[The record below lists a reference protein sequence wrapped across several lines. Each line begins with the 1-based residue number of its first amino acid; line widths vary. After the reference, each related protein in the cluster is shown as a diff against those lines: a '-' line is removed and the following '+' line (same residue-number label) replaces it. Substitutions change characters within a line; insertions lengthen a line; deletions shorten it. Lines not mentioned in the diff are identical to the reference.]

1 MFMKRITGYFKNMSI
16 LNSVRFFVVA
26 FVLVMFGIV
35 GIYTNI
41 IQHKRIKDE
50 AHRELVNSVA
60 FVKEGIKHFNIIS
73 GDITGHARE
82 KLSSM
87 LYSQEYI
94 GEGNAY
100 VVKSNGDYLIHK
112 TLTGANCFSDADHKN
127 RVHNKQGTYE
137 FDNGK
142 DNIMQY
148 YEYVPL
154 IDAFVVID
162 VYESLLYAQLRSNR
176 IEIVAMII
184 IILILSYIISTI
196 FMNKLLSPIG
206 IVRDNIDHLSK
217 GLLVDNIEYNRDNE
231 VGLMVKSLNKV
242 VEGNKS
248 TASFA
253 GSLRDG
259 DLQSEY
265 IPLSEGDIIGNS
277 LLSMR
282 DSLVNAKEQEAINK
296 EQEGIRDWV
305 NTGLAKFGD
314 ILRIDA
320 SQEELSYSVISNL
333 VDYLSAIQGGLFL
346 YDDSDKESIK
356 LNLIASYA
364 YSRKKFLDKEI
375 LLGEGLVGTCAIE
388 KESIYITE
396 IPDSYAEIT
405 SGLGDSAPRSIL
417 IVPLKLEEEVFGV
430 IEIASLGY
438 FEVYQREFVEKIGES
453 IASTISNVKKNML
466 TSELLTQA
474 KIQSEEM
481 AAQEEEMRQNM
492 EELQA
497 TQEESQ
503 RRENEIAEILDAV
516 NRTVKMVS
524 LDSTGKITEINDLLT
539 KALGANSSIFINE
552 QFTII
557 VKPSEGSVGND
568 MLWASLL
575 NGDRVTRM
583 EIVIAN
589 DLNIEVEST
598 YNPIMNMNNELER
611 VLIVV
616 D

>member
-1 MFMKRITGYFKNMSI
+1 MKKIIGYFKNMSI

-41 IQHKRIKDE
+41 IQHKRIKDD
-50 AHRELVNSVA
+50 AHRELKNSVA
-60 FVKEGIKHFNIIS
+60 FVKEGIKHFNIAS
-73 GDITGHARE
+73 GDISDQAKE
-82 KLSSM
+82 ELSSM
-87 LYSQEYI
+87 LYSQKYI
-94 GEGNAY
+94 GEGDAY

-112 TLTGANCFSDADHKN
+112 SLSGANCFSDIDHKN
-127 RVHNKQGTYE
+127 RIDNKYGTFE
-137 FDNGK
+137 FNNGEN
-142 DNIMQY
+142 NIIQY
-148 YEYVPL
+148 FEFIPL

-162 VYESLLYAQLRSNR
+162 VFEKSLYEQLRSNR
-176 IEIVAMII
+176 IEIIIMII
-184 IILILSYIISTI
+184 VILILSYIISTV

-217 GLLVDNIEYNRDNE
+217 GLLVDKIGYHRDNE
-231 VGLMVKSLNKV
+231 VGLMVNSLNKV
-242 VEGNKS
+242 IDGNKS

-259 DLQSEY
+259 NLKTEY
-265 IPLSEGDIIGNS
+265 TPLSDGDIIGNS

-282 DSLVNAKEQEAINK
+282 DSLVNAKEQEEINK

-305 NTGLAKFGD
+305 NTGLAEFGD

-320 SQEELSYSVISNL
+320 SQEELSYNIISNL
-333 VDYLSAIQGGLFL
+333 VNYLEAIQGGLFL
-346 YDDSDKESIK
+346 YDDSDKESVK

-364 YSRKKFLDKEI
+364 YSRKKFLEKEI

-417 IVPLKLEEEVFGV
+417 IVPLKLEDEIFGV

-438 FEVYQREFVEKIGES
+438 FEKYQREFVEKIGES

-466 TSELLTQA
+466 TSELLAQA
-474 KIQSEEM
+474 KMQSEEM

-503 RRENEIAEILDAV
+503 RRENEIAEILEAV

-552 QFTII
+552 QFTTI
-557 VKPSEGSVGND
+557 VKPSEGAVSND

-575 NGDRVTRM
+575 NGDRVTRK

-598 YNPIMNMNNELER
+598 YNPIMNINNELER

-616 D
+616 G